1 MKPVVAPVKNVSATQ
16 IAFSTLFQRA
26 YGVPGI
32 GLIHGPSGY
41 GKTTTTTYL
50 YNQVN
55 GIYVSARAHDTTQS
69 ITSRIVEELGSEPC
83 RNINKNIDFIIE
95 QMSMYERPL
104 FIDEADYMMGDV
116 RMLETVR
123 DLYDGTEVPVIL
135 IGMDQIARR
144 ISTRKQ
150 FYNRISEWVEFK
162 PADLEDVQIMAD
174 NLLEDGVTADEALL
188 DHLRHCACGEMRR
201 ITIGLTKIEHLALAN
216 ELEVVTLAD
225 WGDQPF
231 HGLRAPM
238 A

>member
-1 MKPVVAPVKNVSATQ
+1 MKPVIAPVKNVSATQ

-26 YGVPGI
+26 LGVPGMA
-32 GLIHGPSGY
+32 LVHGPSGF

-55 GIYVSARAHDTTQS
+55 GIYVSARAHDTTS
-69 ITSRIVEELGSEPC
+69 SLTSRIVEELGAQPKYRIS
-83 RNINKNIDFIIE
+83 KNVDYIIE

-104 FIDEADYMMGDV
+104 FIDEADYLMNDT
-116 RMLETVR
+116 RMLDTIR
-123 DLYDGTEVPVIL
+123 DLYDGTETPVIL

-144 ISTRKQ
+144 ISAHKQ

-174 NLLEDGVTADEALL
+174 YLLEDGIKAEPELL
-188 DHLRHCACGEMRR
+188 DHLRQSTNGEMRR
-201 ITIGLTKIEHLALAN
+201 ITIGLTKIEALALAN
-216 ELEVVTLAD
+216 DLELITLDD

-231 HGLRAPM
+231 HGLRSFA
-238 A
+238 

>member
-1 MKPVVAPVKNVSATQ
+1 MKPVVAPVKNVLSTQ
-16 IAFSTLFQRA
+16 IAFETLFQRSF
-26 YGVPGI
+26 GVPGI
-32 GLIHGPSGY
+32 GLLHGPSGY

-55 GIYVSARAHDTTQS
+55 GIYVSARAHDS
-69 ITSRIVEELGSEPC
+69 TSSLMNRIVEELGAQPNHRIS
-83 RNINKNIDFIIE
+83 RSVDFIIE

-104 FIDEADYMMGDV
+104 FIDEADYLMNDV

-144 ISTRKQ
+144 ISSRKQ

-162 PADLEDVQIMAD
+162 PADLDDVNTMAHY
-174 NLLEDGVTADEALL
+174 LLEDGISVDEALL
-188 DHLRHCACGEMRR
+188 EHLRTSACGEMRR
-201 ITIGLTKIEHLALAN
+201 IIIGLTKIEALAMAN
-216 ELEVVTLAD
+216 ELEMVTLND

-231 HGLRAPM
+231 HGLRNPTA
-238 A
+238 